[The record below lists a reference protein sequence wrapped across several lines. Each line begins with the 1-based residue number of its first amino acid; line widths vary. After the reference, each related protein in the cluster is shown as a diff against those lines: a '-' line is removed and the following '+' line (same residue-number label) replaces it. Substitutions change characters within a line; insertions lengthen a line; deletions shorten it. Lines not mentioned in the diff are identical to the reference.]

1 MQRVA
6 VLSLHTSP
14 LAQAGVGDG
23 GGMNVYVRE
32 LVSSLANAGVQC
44 TTYTRAWREGLP
56 SEIQIEPNHRVVHV
70 PAGDV
75 DLPKEGL
82 VGVVDTFADYVA
94 EHLKRDGGTD
104 VLHANY
110 WLSGVAGHRLKH
122 ELQLPLATTFHTFA
136 RVKSAGG
143 DVESNERENAELEI
157 IGCADAIFVS
167 CAEERQQFQSLYGRA
182 PGSIEVVAPGVE
194 RAFFSPGDQRG
205 ARHAL
210 GLGAGPILLFVG
222 RIQPLKGL
230 DVAVRTLAELG
241 RSDARLVVVGGAS
254 GREGA
259 TELARVTNLIDEL
272 GVRDRVLF
280 YEPQP
285 HHRLATFYR
294 AADVVLVPSRSESF
308 GLVALEAAACGTPVV
323 ANAVGGLL
331 NLVEHGRTGFLVPG
345 RQVDEFARRSAHLLD
360 DSLLALSMGTQ
371 AAERA
376 RAYSWA
382 NAARRAQRAFGDLA
396 ARDLVACA

>member
-32 LVSSLANAGVQC
+32 LVSSLANLGVEC

-56 SEIQIEPNHRVVHV
+56 TEVRIEPNHRVVHV
-70 PAGDV
+70 PAGRF

-82 VGVVDTFADYVA
+82 VGVVDEFADRVA
-94 EHLKRDGGTD
+94 DHLRLEGGTD

-110 WLSGVAGHRLKH
+110 WLSGLAGHRLKH
-122 ELQLPLATTFHTFA
+122 EMQLPLATTFHTFA

-143 DVESNERENAELEI
+143 DAESVARENAELEI
-157 IGCADAIFVS
+157 IGCADSIFVS
-167 CAEERQQFQSLYGRA
+167 CDEERQQFQSLYGRA

-194 RAFFSPGDQRG
+194 RALFSPGDQRG

-241 RSDARLVVVGGAS
+241 RPEARLVVVGGAS
-254 GREGA
+254 GPEGTA
-259 TELARVTNLIDEL
+259 ELGRVTALIDEL
-272 GVRDRVLF
+272 GLTGRVLF
-280 YEPQP
+280 HEPQP
-285 HHRLATFYR
+285 HHRLSTYYR

-345 RQVDEFARRSAHLLD
+345 RDVGEFARLTGQLLD
-360 DSLLALSMGTQ
+360 DSVLAIAMGTR

-376 RAYSWA
+376 HTYSWA
-382 NAARRAQRAFGDLA
+382 NAARSARRAFVDLA